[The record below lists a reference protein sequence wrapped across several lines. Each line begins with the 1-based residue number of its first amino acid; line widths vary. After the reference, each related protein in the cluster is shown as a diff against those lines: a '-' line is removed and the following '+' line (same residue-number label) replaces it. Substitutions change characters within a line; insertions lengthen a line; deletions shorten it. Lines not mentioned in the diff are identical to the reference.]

1 MALFGTPRIKKYQ
14 EILNFLARESKQ
26 CEDKLVGKFVGKAA
40 SELGEAIRRLKPGPA
55 DIKNKRI

>member
-26 CEDKLVGKFVGKAA
+26 CEDKLVGKFVEKAA
-40 SELGEAIRRLKPGPA
+40 SELCEAYRPHPSTP
-55 DIKNKRI
+55 